1 VLPLATPTSAS
12 LDFWEAHQ
20 GDRLLFNVGLISS
33 GSRTSSSSGVS
44 STQHDPQQQYEHP
57 PVPINALD
65 LAANSEWFRALVA
78 HLPVLC
84 GTDLGAVVVPCS
96 VAREVLEHGIVR
108 AIYGSRLA
116 LDPGSVEA
124 TYRAADAMQ
133 VRRRW
138 RVHAGRC
145 LHSALVAVLVK
156 ATYRAADAMQVG
168 GGVR

>member
-1 VLPLATPTSAS
+1 M
-12 LDFWEAHQ
+12 
-20 GDRLLFNVGLISS
+20 LFNVGLVSS
-33 GSRTSSSSGVS
+33 GSRTSSSSGSGIS
-44 STQHDPQQQYEHP
+44 STHHDSQQQQQQPEHQ

-116 LDPGSVEA
+116 LDPGTVEA

-133 VRRRW
+133 VRQRLRSHVYVWCGRLQGHQCSRRAW
-138 RVHAGRC
+138 GPGT
-145 LHSALVAVLVK
+145 VK
-156 ATYRAADAMQVG
+156 ARHRAADSRQVPKQLCLLCS
-168 GGVR
+168 